1 MENLFALAFFGLAIS
16 SVSHAAVVV
25 KDVTYKE
32 GDTTYKGVLAYDDA
46 MKEKRPGMIV
56 VHEWWGITQHV
67 RDYTKE
73 LAAKGYTALAVDMY
87 GNGKTADNPKDAGE
101 LSGSVMNN
109 PDVMKARFDAG
120 KKFLLSQPTVD
131 PKRVGALG
139 FCFGGG
145 VVLNMARMGEDLPG
159 VGELPRQPR
168 HEESRAAR
176 RREVEDA
183 GDERRRRPVREAR
196 GDRRLQEG
204 DGRGEGELQVHQLPG
219 RGARLHQPGGDRQ
232 GPAIQAAARVQQG
245 CRREVEGR
253 DAQVLLGD
261 FRQTV
266 IGSPPAR
273 DDTIRTLPPS

>member
-73 LAAKGYTALAVDMY
+73 LATKGYTALAVDMY

-120 KKFLLSQPTVD
+120 KKFLVSQPTVD

-159 VGELPRQPR
+159 VASFHGSLGTKNP
-168 HEESRAAR
+168 A
-176 RREVEDA
+176 
-183 GDERRRRPVREAR
+183 
-196 GDRRLQEG
+196 
-204 DGRGEGELQVHQLPG
+204 
-219 RGARLHQPGGDRQ
+219 QPGAVKSRMLVMNGADD
-232 GPAIQAAARVQQG
+232 PFVKPEAIDAFKKEMDAAKVNYKFINYPGAVHAFTNPEATAKGQQFKLPLAYNK
-245 CRREVEGR
+245 
-253 DAQVLLGD
+253 DADEKSKAEMLKFFSEIFD
-261 FRQTV
+261 KR
-266 IGSPPAR
+266 
-273 DDTIRTLPPS
+273 

>member
-1 MENLFALAFFGLAIS
+1 MEKLVALAVFGLAMS
-16 SVSHAAVVV
+16 SASHAAVVV
-25 KDVTYKE
+25 KDVTYKD

-46 MKEKRPGMIV
+46 MKDKRPGMIV

-73 LAAKGYTALAVDMY
+73 LASKGYTALAVDMY

-145 VVLNMARMGEDLPG
+145 VVLNMARLGEDLPG
-159 VGELPRQPR
+159 VASFHGSLGTKNP
-168 HEESRAAR
+168 AK
-176 RREVEDA
+176 
-183 GDERRRRPVREAR
+183 
-196 GDRRLQEG
+196 
-204 DGRGEGELQVHQLPG
+204 
-219 RGARLHQPGGDRQ
+219 PGGVKSKVLVMNGADD
-232 GPAIQAAARVQQG
+232 PFVKPEAIDAFKKEMDAAKVNYKFINYPGAVHAFTNP
-245 CRREVEGR
+245 
-253 DAQVLLGD
+253 DATAKGQR
-261 FRQTV
+261 FK
-266 IGSPPAR
+266 
-273 DDTIRTLPPS
+273 LPLAYNKDADQKSKAEMLKFFSDIFDKR

>member
-1 MENLFALAFFGLAIS
+1 MENLFALAFFGLAMS
-16 SVSHAAVVV
+16 SAAHAAVVV

-101 LSGSVMNN
+101 LSGAVMNN

-120 KKFLLSQPTVD
+120 KKFLLSQPSVD

-159 VGELPRQPR
+159 VASFHGSLGTKNPAKAGAVKSRMLVMNGADDPFVKPEAIDAFKKEMDAAKVNYKFINYPGAVHAFTNPEATAKGQQFKLPL
-168 HEESRAAR
+168 AYNK
-176 RREVEDA
+176 DA
-183 GDERRRRPVREAR
+183 DEKSKAEMLRFFSEIFDKR
-196 GDRRLQEG
+196 
-204 DGRGEGELQVHQLPG
+204 
-219 RGARLHQPGGDRQ
+219 
-232 GPAIQAAARVQQG
+232 
-245 CRREVEGR
+245 
-253 DAQVLLGD
+253 
-261 FRQTV
+261 
-266 IGSPPAR
+266 
-273 DDTIRTLPPS
+273 